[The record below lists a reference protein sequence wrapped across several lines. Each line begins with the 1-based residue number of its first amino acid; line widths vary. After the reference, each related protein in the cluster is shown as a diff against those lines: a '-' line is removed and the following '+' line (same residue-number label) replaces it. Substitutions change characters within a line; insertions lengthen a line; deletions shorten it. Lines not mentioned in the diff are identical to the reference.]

1 MTATSL
7 LLGLVE
13 SGVVPDA
20 VVRAGIRRLCA
31 ERLRTERRGSGAE
44 RARAFQDLVY
54 GLSAGPVALV
64 PEKANEQ
71 HYEMPPEFMALAL
84 GARMKYSCAWYPNGN
99 ETLDR
104 AEEAMLALT
113 CDRAQLADGQDVL
126 ELGCGWGS
134 LTLWM
139 AERYPRS
146 RITAVSNS
154 APQRAYIEAQARA
167 RGLGNVSVLTRDMN
181 VFAADGRFDR
191 VVSVEMFEHMR
202 NYPELL
208 RRISTWLKPGGKLFV
223 HVFCHREVAY
233 PFVDQ
238 AGDDWMARHFF
249 AGGLMPSESLLPR
262 FQDHVA
268 LEHLWVVDGTHYEK
282 TAEHWLE
289 NLDRRRGEALSSL
302 WAFHGKDAAVWFQ
315 RWRVF
320 YMSCAELFGY
330 ANGEEWRVAHYR
342 FRRRDA

>member
-1 MTATSL
+1 MISAIE
-7 LLGLVE
+7 LVE
-13 SGVVPDA
+13 KGLVPDA
-20 VVRAGIRRLCA
+20 LTRAGIRKLCA
-31 ERLRTERRGSGAE
+31 GRLRDEMRGGPAE
-44 RARAFQDLVY
+44 RAKALQDLVDD
-54 GLSAGPVALV
+54 LSRGPVALV

-84 GARMKYSCAWYPNGN
+84 GARMKYSCAWYPRGS
-99 ETLDR
+99 ETLDQ
-104 AEEAMLALT
+104 AEEAMLSLT
-113 CDRAQLADGQDVL
+113 CDRAQLSDGQDVL

-139 AERYPRS
+139 AERYPHS

-154 APQRAYIEAQARA
+154 APQREHILAQARA
-167 RGLGNVSVLTRDMN
+167 RGLNNVSVLTKDMN
-181 VFAADGRFDR
+181 VFAAEGRYDR

-223 HVFCHREVAY
+223 HIFVHRELAY
-233 PFVDQ
+233 SFVDR
-238 AGDDWMARHFF
+238 GEDDWMARHFF
-249 AGGLMPSESLLPR
+249 TGGIMPSEYLLPR

-268 LEHLWVVDGTHYEK
+268 LERLWVVEGTHYER
-282 TAEHWLE
+282 TSNHWLE
-289 NLDRRRGEALSSL
+289 NLDRNR
-302 WAFHGKDAAVWFQ
+302 DAALKSLRGVYGEEAGVWLR

-320 YMSCAELFGY
+320 YMACAELFGC